1 MARNRPIVLQ
11 VRYGEN
17 TAQSCKI
24 HSKMNA
30 TKLTYAD
37 LERLQYVL
45 NAYVDEFKDYM
56 SESNKKQLENLK
68 LALIAIRAQMEQN
81 RTK

>member
-1 MARNRPIVLQ
+1 
-11 VRYGEN
+11 
-17 TAQSCKI
+17 
-24 HSKMNA
+24 MNA
-30 TKLTYAD
+30 KKLNYAD
-37 LERLQYVL
+37 LERMQYVL